1 MPCCS
6 PRGGPNTGARRNTD
20 PKHTLISLLERRKC
34 SPIGG
39 AVLVGINV
47 DDTRGGERPAHSLLL
62 AAGIAI
68 VEHLTGLE
76 PLVGRPFRFS
86 AVPAKVKG
94 LGSWPVRA
102 FAEFGMTAFYL
113 NRYRRRSSC
122 SYGA

>member
-1 MPCCS
+1 MLFA
-6 PRGGPNTGARRNTD
+6 TGWS
-20 PKHTLISLLERRKC
+20 KHWRTTEYGSEAHPYLTAGASEVLADR
-34 SPIGG
+34 G
-39 AVLVGINV
+39 AVLVGIDSINV

-102 FAEFGMTAFYL
+102 FAEL
-113 NRYRRRSSC
+113 E
-122 SYGA
+122 